1 MPTFHYEASDRDGK
15 VLTGD
20 MEARTS
26 LVVIDHLRQ
35 LDLFPIRVVEE
46 GEENRTSIT
55 AVDIGDIVSRF
66 RGRNRVVLPFTVQLA
81 TMLDSGVPLDR
92 ALTVMLEI
100 VPDEGFREAVR
111 RIRSSVQAGKSLSET
126 MGEFPRYFSPLYI
139 SVVAA
144 GEFGGF
150 LEVAFRRLADYLEE
164 DQRLKSQ
171 VKSAMIYPLLLTIV
185 GGTAVMILLTF
196 VLPRFT
202 GIFED
207 LGQSLPLATAILLS
221 ISRFVSS
228 YWWLGALSLVLAVLG
243 VRAWIGTEE
252 GGRRW
257 DTWKITLPL
266 IGDLNK
272 KIAVSRFS
280 RTLGTLIESGVP
292 ILQAL
297 LVAKETFQNR
307 IFASAIQEVHDS
319 LKEGESIA
327 PPLRERK
334 VFPPMA
340 IHMIAVGEET
350 GKLSPMLMK
359 VADAFE
365 TEASA
370 AIKNLIS
377 LIEPVM
383 ILFFGGVVGFVVLS
397 LLLAITSLNELPF

>member
-1 MPTFHYEASDRDGK
+1 MPTFKYEASDSEGK

-26 LVVIDHLRQ
+26 VAVIDHLRQ
-35 LDLFPIRVVEE
+35 LDLYPIRVIEE
-46 GEENRTSIT
+46 GDTDKRLT
-55 AVDIGDIVSRF
+55 AVDVSEIVARF
-66 RGRNRVVLPFTVQLA
+66 RGKSKLVLPFTVQLA

-92 ALTVMLEI
+92 ALAIITEIIQDPQFKEI
-100 VPDEGFREAVR
+100 VRKIR
-111 RIRSSVQAGKSLSET
+111 RNVQSGKSLSDT
-126 MGEFPRYFSPLYI
+126 MSEYPRYFSPLYVSI
-139 SVVAA
+139 VTS

-150 LEVAFRRLADYLEE
+150 LEVTFRRLADYLEE
-164 DQRLKSQ
+164 EQRLKSQ
-171 VKSAMIYPLLLTIV
+171 VKSAMIYPILLTLV
-185 GGTAVMILLTF
+185 GGVAVIILLTF

-207 LGQSLPLATAILLS
+207 LGQSLPLSTMMLLS
-221 ISRFVSS
+221 VSSFIIS
-228 YWWLGALSLVLAVLG
+228 YWWLLLSLLLLLVLG
-243 VRAWIGTEE
+243 FRSDIIGTEQ
-252 GGRRW
+252 GRFKW
-257 DTWKITLPL
+257 DRWKISAPL

-280 RTLGTLIESGVP
+280 RTLGTLIDSGVP

-297 LVAKETFQNR
+297 LVARETFQNQ
-307 IFASAIQEVHDS
+307 IFANAIQEVHDS

-327 PPLRERK
+327 LPLRDRE

-350 GKLSPMLMK
+350 GKLSPMLLK

-365 TEASA
+365 NEAGM
-370 AIKNLIS
+370 AIKSLIS
-377 LIEPVM
+377 LIEPAM

-397 LLLAITSLNELPF
+397 LLMAITSLNQLPF

>member
-1 MPTFHYEASDRDGK
+1 MPTFKYEASDSEGK

-26 LVVIDHLRQ
+26 VAVIDNLRQ
-35 LDLFPIRVVEE
+35 LDLYPIRVVEE
-46 GEENRTSIT
+46 GDTDKRLT
-55 AVDIGDIVSRF
+55 AVDVSEIVARF
-66 RGRNRVVLPFTVQLA
+66 RGKSKLVLPFTVQLA

-92 ALTVMLEI
+92 ALTIITEIIQDPQFKEI
-100 VPDEGFREAVR
+100 VRKIR
-111 RIRSSVQAGKSLSET
+111 RNVQSGKSLSDT
-126 MGEFPRYFSPLYI
+126 MSEFPRYFSPLYVSI
-139 SVVAA
+139 VTS

-164 DQRLKSQ
+164 EQRLKSQ
-171 VKSAMIYPLLLTIV
+171 VKSAMIYPILLTLV
-185 GGTAVMILLTF
+185 GGVAVIILLTF

-207 LGQSLPLATAILLS
+207 LGQALPLSTMMLLS
-221 ISRFVSS
+221 VSNFITS
-228 YWWLGALSLVLAVLG
+228 YWWFLLSFVLLLVLG
-243 VRAWIGTEE
+243 FRSYIGTEQ
-252 GGRRW
+252 GRFKW
-257 DTWKITLPL
+257 DRWKISAPL

-280 RTLGTLIESGVP
+280 RTLGTLIDSGVP

-297 LVAKETFQNR
+297 LVARETFQNQ
-307 IFASAIQEVHDS
+307 IFANAIQEVHDS

-327 PPLRERK
+327 LPLRDRD

-350 GKLSPMLMK
+350 GKLSPMLLK

-365 TEASA
+365 NEAGL
-370 AIKNLIS
+370 AIKSMIS

-383 ILFFGGVVGFVVLS
+383 ILFFGCVVGFVVLS
-397 LLLAITSLNELPF
+397 LLMAITSLNQLPF